1 MDIKNLLTACTI
13 FYITTLATADIPT
26 SSLPHAPVN
35 GACDEG
41 EYLDKRHN
49 QCCNRCP
56 PGEFAKVRCSGSY
69 NTKCERCPHHTYT
82 AIPNYSNGCHQCRK
96 CPKGSFDKVKC
107 TGTQN
112 SKCACLPGWY
122 CATDSS
128 QTEDCRDCVPKRSCP
143 CGYFGG
149 IDKLGNPICKSCCV
163 GKYCDDIRNH
173 RVGPFPPC
181 KLSKCN

>member
-1 MDIKNLLTACTI
+1 MDIKNLLTVCTI

-26 SSLPHAPVN
+26 SLLPHAPVN

-56 PGEFAKVRCSGSY
+56 PGEFAKVRCNGND
-69 NTKCERCPHHTYT
+69 NTKCERCPPHTYT

-96 CPKGSFDKVKC
+96 CPTGSFDKVKC

-112 SKCACLPGWY
+112 SKCSCLPGWY

-128 QTEDCRDCVPKRSCP
+128 QTEDCRDCIPKRRCP
-143 CGYFGG
+143 CGYFGTQYTN
-149 IDKLGNPICKSCCV
+149 DFL
-163 GKYCDDIRNH
+163 KYLESFI
-173 RVGPFPPC
+173 G
-181 KLSKCN
+181 S

>member
-1 MDIKNLLTACTI
+1 MDIKNLLTVCTI

-56 PGEFAKVRCSGSY
+56 PGEFAKVRCNGND
-69 NTKCERCPHHTYT
+69 NTKCERCPPHTYT
-82 AIPNYSNGCHQCRK
+82 TIPNYSNGCHQCRK
-96 CPKGSFDKVKC
+96 CPTGSFDKVKC

-112 SKCACLPGWY
+112 SKCSCLPGWY

-128 QTEDCRDCVPKRSCP
+128 QTEDCRDCIPKRRCP

-149 IDKLGNPICKSCCV
+149 IDEQGNPICKSCCV
-163 GKYCDDIRNH
+163 GEYCDYLRNY
-173 RVGPFPPC
+173 RLDPFPPC